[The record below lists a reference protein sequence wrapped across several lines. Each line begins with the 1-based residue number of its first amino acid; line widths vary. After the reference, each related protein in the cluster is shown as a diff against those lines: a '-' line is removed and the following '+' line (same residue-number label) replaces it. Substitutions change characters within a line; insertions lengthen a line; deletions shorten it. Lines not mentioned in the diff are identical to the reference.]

1 MKAPAVQHVPSSG
14 RATPARGLG
23 RGIRAPMPRPLAIPK
38 ADFKASEA
46 IEVKEESPKIVNE
59 KKADEGQN

>member
-1 MKAPAVQHVPSSG
+1 MGRGRIMKAPAGQHVPSSG

-38 ADFKASEA
+38 A
-46 IEVKEESPKIVNE
+46 
-59 KKADEGQN
+59 